1 MAQKGRK
8 INQVIENPSQKILH
22 ITQKIMFI
30 SGTSNFKSGHP
41 KAIHRLRYHHH
52 TA

>member
-22 ITQKIMFI
+22 ITQKIIFI
-30 SGTSNFKSGHP
+30 SGTSKFKLGHP
-41 KAIHRLRYHHH
+41 IAIHRLEYHHH